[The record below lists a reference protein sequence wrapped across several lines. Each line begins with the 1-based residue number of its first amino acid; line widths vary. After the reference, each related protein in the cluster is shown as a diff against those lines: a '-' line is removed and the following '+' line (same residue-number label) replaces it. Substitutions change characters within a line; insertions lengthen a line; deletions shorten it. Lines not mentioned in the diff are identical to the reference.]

1 MALSSEAMRR
11 ATAHGGRARTG
22 TLRARARISLRA
34 RSRGWTSWRCA
45 AWRCAAPLRAQALAG
60 ALAGAL
66 AFWGLVLAGCDRP
79 DPSPPGDDG
88 RAAAEPS
95 SPSPSAADADADS
108 HEVAS
113 PAEPERAAK
122 RPEPPKLPT
131 PADAGSCP
139 ETDATHVGILVSPST
154 VVAGEPFVAL
164 AATLEDESPL
174 AMRLQDPE
182 GTALDAEITHRPGVP
197 AAAIARLRAPSGGS
211 SMKVVVGREGE
222 GLACLT
228 VKVHARASSRPRPA
242 RADAVWPVTRGWDA
256 GEEALFSAWVRELF
270 HAPRGD
276 DLAWSALHEVT
287 SDASRNLLHDHYGW
301 SEDDPNPRTGLH
313 LKPDC
318 ADAPY
323 FLRAYF
329 AWKRELP
336 FGFRR
341 CSRGSAGKAPR
352 CGELRGVLGPPE
364 NPPDTS
370 KPGELGAVQRY
381 FRRTLAWGVHTGN
394 GRTAFG
400 DDDTDFYPL
409 ELTRRGLRPGTIYA
423 DPYGHIF
430 VVVELMDAEGDEPGV
445 LYAID
450 GQPDSSITRK
460 RFWEGNFLWN
470 ADPALGGSGFK
481 AFRPLVVEKTDSGG
495 RLVALGDAAIAKRP
509 GYGDASDAQSKL
521 DAAAFYDHM
530 DGLITPGVRDPVLA
544 QREAIVALHE
554 AAKVRVTSV
563 NNGEENYAKS
573 GATIPMPT
581 GHAIFE
587 TTGAWEN
594 FSTPARDLRIL
605 IAIDVATGFADKV
618 ARNPEAWGAGTGDGA
633 LKKLRETLKAAR
645 DEMLADPALVIE
657 YTRSDGS
664 TWKLPIAELI
674 ERAAALEVAYNPN
687 DCPEVR
693 WGAPEGSK
701 EAETCRRRAPTEQR
715 RKMKAYREWFH
726 DRRRPPRGD
735 PGPPVE

>member
-1 MALSSEAMRR
+1 MAHGAGARTRGESRR
-11 ATAHGGRARTG
+11 ARPK
-22 TLRARARISLRA
+22 
-34 RSRGWTSWRCA
+34 A
-45 AWRCAAPLRAQALAG
+45 ATVAALA
-60 ALAGAL
+60 AGL
-66 AFWGLVLAGCDRP
+66 LGVPDTGCDRP
-79 DPSPPGDDG
+79 EPTPPDGDGTPAAADTAEPAAAPPEGTSPGTQAEGTVAVAPSPP
-88 RAAAEPS
+88 P
-95 SPSPSAADADADS
+95 
-108 HEVAS
+108 
-113 PAEPERAAK
+113 
-122 RPEPPKLPT
+122 LPT
-131 PADAGSCP
+131 PEDAGACP
-139 ETDATHVGILVSPST
+139 ERNAEDIGILVSPST
-154 VVAGEPFVAL
+154 AIAGADVTVL
-164 AATLEDESPL
+164 AATLADEAPL
-174 AMRLQDPE
+174 AVRLEDGS
-182 GTALDAEITHRPGVP
+182 GTAFGAKITHRPGVP
-197 AAAIARLRAPSGGS
+197 AAAIARTSLPEDARKLKIA
-211 SMKVVVGREGE
+211 VGRGGK
-222 GLACLT
+222 GLSCIT
-228 VKVHARASSRPRPA
+228 VKVHERAGSRPRPA
-242 RADAVWPVTRGWDA
+242 LADAVWPVTRGWDG

-287 SDASRNLLHDHYGW
+287 SDKARNLLHDHYGW
-301 SEDDPNPRTGLH
+301 SEDDPNTRVGLH

-318 ADAPY
+318 ADTPY

-336 FGFRR
+336 FGFRQ

-352 CGELRGVLGPPE
+352 CGALRGVLGPPD

-430 VVVELMDAEGDEPGV
+430 VVVELMDAEGAEPGV

-481 AFRPLVVEKTDSGG
+481 AFRPLVREKSESGA
-495 RLVALGDAAIAKRP
+495 RLQALGDAEIAKRP
-509 GYGDASDAQSKL
+509 GYGDASDAQSRL
-521 DAAAFYDHM
+521 DAHAFYDHM

-563 NNGEENYAKS
+563 DNGEENFAKS
-573 GATIPMPT
+573 SATISMPS
-581 GHAIFE
+581 GHEIFE

-618 ARNPEAWGAGTGDGA
+618 ARNPRAWGAQKGEGA
-633 LKKLRETLKAAR
+633 LAKLRGKLEKAR
-645 DEMLADPALVIE
+645 DEQLSDPALAIE

-664 TWKLPIAELI
+664 KWTLPIAELI
-674 ERAAALEVAYNPN
+674 ERASALEVAYNPN

-693 WGAPEGSK
+693 WGAPDGSE
-701 EAETCRRRAPTEQR
+701 EAKTCRRRAPPEQR
-715 RKMKAYREWFH
+715 RKMAAYREWFR

-735 PGPPVE
+735 PGPPVP